1 MIWIIVS
8 SVEDFLPPDQRASW
22 TADGDFQID
31 SSFVYNYYFLILSSA
46 TVGFGPHLAWDMLVT
61 WDKLLMIFTLIFAI
75 MLMGYVMA
83 YLRRNFFRIQGKTIQ
98 GIEYKKFV
106 EALYRV
112 ELKRVYKKISSN
124 KQTVSHGRG
133 ASTDTESVLRVNLAS
148 NKKIEPFSRQCRV
161 IYLSKKT
168 YDFQKILEY
177 RELMRKLPKKLRKE
191 LFLATFRPLI
201 AKFAAF
207 FHNFSWEFIISL
219 MSLARLKT
227 YAKSDILVVDE
238 TPTDRIFLFFKGD
251 ALIQYFFNSN
261 PPEYV
266 GSLCSLN
273 PEGQESILAF
283 RAKPGFVFNILNKKS
298 KCLIQADCT
307 DIIVYEIFYRDLKK
321 LKTPFPRDYLT
332 IKAKAKEFFV
342 NEYCLLRENTTNLA
356 SDLNSHN
363 PQRSFVRFSTK
374 QAFPKFSK

>member
-8 SVEDFLPPDQRASW
+8 SMEDFLPPDQRASW
-22 TADGDFQID
+22 TADVDFQID

-46 TVGFGPHLAWDMLVT
+46 TVGFGPHHAWDVLVT

-75 MLMGYVMA
+75 MLMGYLMA
-83 YLRRNFFRIQGKTIQ
+83 YLRLNFFRIQGKTIQ
-98 GIEYKKFV
+98 QIEYKKFV

-124 KQTVSHGRG
+124 RQRVGHGRG
-133 ASTDTESVLRVNLAS
+133 AGTDTESVLRVNLAS
-148 NKKIEPFSRQCRV
+148 NKKIEPFSRHCRV

-168 YDFQKILEY
+168 YDFQKILDY

-201 AKFAAF
+201 AKFSAF

-219 MSLARLKT
+219 MSLARLKIYT
-227 YAKSDILVVDE
+227 KNDILVVDE

-261 PPEYV
+261 PPEDV
-266 GSLCSLN
+266 GSLYSLN
-273 PEGQESILAF
+273 TEGHENILTF

-321 LKTPFPRDYLT
+321 LKAPFPQDYLT
-332 IKAKAKEFFV
+332 IKVKAKEFFV
-342 NEYCLLRENTTNLA
+342 NEHFLLQENTTNLP
-356 SDLNSHN
+356 SNLYSHN
-363 PQRSFVRFSTK
+363 PQRSIVRFFRNT
-374 QAFPKFSK
+374 